1 MGLLFPVICAAPL
14 SKETLNRFIEENE
27 VDAEGRFVFVDTLDD
42 YYSEASEAPTEVDSN
57 PNSSFIHKTPQE
69 CYELLLKLREDTES
83 ETITHYFAIMDER
96 STQDDTVLLV
106 CASVDLDA
114 ENELTI
120 QTIRASFQASV
131 FALMLYETGHSSVGE
146 DEERAERAGDTVY
159 RG

>member
-1 MGLLFPVICAAPL
+1 M
-14 SKETLNRFIEENE
+14 NHFIEENYD
-27 VDAEGRFVFVDTLDD
+27 DAEGRFVFVDTLDD
-42 YYSEASEAPTEVDSN
+42 YYSEASEAPMEVDSN
-57 PNSSFIHKTPQE
+57 PNSPFNHKTPQE

-83 ETITHYFAIMDER
+83 EVITHYFAIMDER

-114 ENELTI
+114 ENELSI

-131 FALMLYETGHSSVGE
+131 LALMLYETGHSSVEE
-146 DEERAERAGDTVY
+146 DEERAERAGDSVY

>member
-1 MGLLFPVICAAPL
+1 M
-14 SKETLNRFIEENE
+14 NRFIEDNE

-42 YYSEASEAPTEVDSN
+42 YYSEASEAPMEIDSN
-57 PNSSFIHKTPQE
+57 PNSPFFHQTPQE
-69 CYELLLKLREDTES
+69 CYELLLKLRDDTES
-83 ETITHYFAIMDER
+83 EIITHYFAIMDER

-114 ENELTI
+114 ENELSI

-146 DEERAERAGDTVY
+146 DEERAERASDSVY

>member
-1 MGLLFPVICAAPL
+1 M
-14 SKETLNRFIEENE
+14 NRFIEENE

-42 YYSEASEAPTEVDSN
+42 YYSEASESPIEVDSN
-57 PNSSFIHKTPQE
+57 PISPFIRKKPQD
-69 CYELLLKLREDTES
+69 CYELLLKLREETES
-83 ETITHYFAIMDER
+83 EIITHYFAILDER

-114 ENELTI
+114 ENELSI

-146 DEERAERAGDTVY
+146 DEERADRAGGTVY

>member
-1 MGLLFPVICAAPL
+1 M
-14 SKETLNRFIEENE
+14 NHFIEENY

-42 YYSEASEAPTEVDSN
+42 YYSEASEAPMEVDSN
-57 PNSSFIHKTPQE
+57 PNSPFIHKTPQE

-83 ETITHYFAIMDER
+83 EVITHYFAIMDER

-114 ENELTI
+114 ENELSI
-120 QTIRASFQASV
+120 QTIRASFQASIL
-131 FALMLYETGHSSVGE
+131 ALMLYETGHSSVGE
-146 DEERAERAGDTVY
+146 DEERAERAGDSVY